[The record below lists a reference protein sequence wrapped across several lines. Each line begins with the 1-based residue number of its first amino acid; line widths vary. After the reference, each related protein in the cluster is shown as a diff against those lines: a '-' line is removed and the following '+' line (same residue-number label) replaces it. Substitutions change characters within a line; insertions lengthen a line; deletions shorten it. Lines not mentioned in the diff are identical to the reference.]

1 MPEWLTSL
9 GVVIPLGVAVMS
21 GSGLLALVAWRK
33 QRKAE
38 PIEAS
43 AAAIANAEKASGMAL
58 ALAQRLD
65 GEVKDLRADAD
76 RREARAQ
83 YQDGY
88 IADLHTRWAEHRT
101 RDAPPPYRPPASGGP
116 ASGS

>member
-1 MPEWLTSL
+1 MPEWL
-9 GVVIPLGVAVMS
+9 IPLGVTLMS

-43 AAAIANAEKASGMAL
+43 AAAIANAAQASAMAL
-58 ALAQRLD
+58 DLAQRLD
-65 GEVKDLRADAD
+65 SEVQGLRVEIAAVRTRAHYADAW
-76 RREARAQ
+76 
-83 YQDGY
+83 
-88 IADLHTRWAEHRT
+88 IADLHARWAEHRI
-101 RDAPPPYRPPASGGP
+101 RDSPPPYAPPSQGGP

>member
-1 MPEWLTSL
+1 MPEWL
-9 GVVIPLGVAVMS
+9 IPLGVALMS

-43 AAAIANAEKASGMAL
+43 AAAIANAAQASAMAL
-58 ALAQRLD
+58 DLAQRLD
-65 GEVKDLRADAD
+65 SEVQGLRVEIAAVRTRAHYADAW
-76 RREARAQ
+76 
-83 YQDGY
+83 
-88 IADLHTRWAEHRT
+88 IADLHARWAEHRI
-101 RDAPPPYRPPASGGP
+101 RDSPPPYAPPSQGGP

>member
-1 MPEWLTSL
+1 MPEWLTAVGSALL
-9 GVVIPLGVAVMS
+9 GG
-21 GSGLLALVAWRK
+21 GLWGGIAAWRK
-33 QRKAE
+33 QIKGE

-43 AAAIANAEKASGMAL
+43 AAAIAAAREASGMAL
-58 ALAQRLD
+58 AVAQRLD

-88 IADLHTRWAEHRT
+88 IADLHLRWPEHRT
-101 RDAPPPYRPPASGGP
+101 RDAPPPYRPPASGGL

>member
-9 GVVIPLGVAVMS
+9 GVVIPLGVALMS

-43 AAAIANAEKASGMAL
+43 AAAIANAEKASVMAL
-58 ALAQRLD
+58 ALAQRLES
-65 GEVKDLRADAD
+65 EVQGLRVEIAAVRTRAHYADAW
-76 RREARAQ
+76 
-83 YQDGY
+83 
-88 IADLHTRWAEHRT
+88 IADLHTRWPEHRT
-101 RDAPPPYRPPASGGP
+101 RDAPPPYRPPASGGL

>member
-1 MPEWLTSL
+1 MPEWL
-9 GVVIPLGVAVMS
+9 IPLGVALMS

-33 QRKAE
+33 QRKGE

-58 ALAQRLD
+58 ALAQRLES
-65 GEVKDLRADAD
+65 EVQGLRVEIAAVRTRVHYADVW
-76 RREARAQ
+76 
-83 YQDGY
+83 
-88 IADLHTRWAEHRT
+88 IADLHARWAEHRT

>member
-1 MPEWLTSL
+1 MPEWI
-9 GVVIPLGVAVMS
+9 IPLGVALLS

-65 GEVKDLRADAD
+65 SEVQGLRVEIAAVRTRAHYADAW
-76 RREARAQ
+76 
-83 YQDGY
+83 
-88 IADLHTRWAEHRT
+88 IADLHLRWPEHRM